1 MDKLRAIRFFCR
13 VVEAKSYAAAGS
25 LLNVQPSVVSRVIA
39 GLETDLECRLFN
51 RTTRRLALTQ
61 AGALYYERSR
71 QLLLGLEEADT
82 VARTGTTR
90 PSGLLRVGYHPA
102 LRVVLLR
109 QLGEYLTQNQG
120 VDVELQV
127 ANTPSAVLDDGL
139 DILVRVG
146 RLADSSLVAKQ
157 LGWTSLV
164 TCAAPSYLDQHGRPQ
179 HPADLREHHAIIP
192 GRRDEHSFA
201 RWVFTRG
208 GEREAVAVPV
218 GVVVRD
224 GVGVTDAL
232 LGQAGIAQVYDIAA
246 AHHIAARELEPIVQ
260 DWSSGRQPIVAV
272 LPSRKHIPAKVRS
285 FISFTQRIV
294 KSGLGWGHLRQ

>member
-39 GLETDLECRLFN
+39 GLETDLDCRLFN

-71 QLLLGLEEADT
+71 QLLLDLEEADT
-82 VARTGTTR
+82 VARTGTMR

-102 LRVVLLR
+102 LRVLLLR
-109 QLGEYLTQNQG
+109 RLGEYLAQNPG
-120 VDVELQV
+120 VDVEMQV
-127 ANTPSAVLDDGL
+127 ANSPSTVLDDGL
-139 DILVRVG
+139 DILLRVG
-146 RLADSSLVAKQ
+146 RLADSSLVAKS
-157 LGWTSLV
+157 LGWASIV
-164 TCAAPSYLDQHGRPQ
+164 TCAAPSYLERHGRPRHPEELRQ
-179 HPADLREHHAIIP
+179 HRAIIP

-201 RWVFTRG
+201 HWTFIRG
-208 GEREAVAVPV
+208 GEREAIGIPV

-232 LGQAGIAQVYDIAA
+232 LGRAGVAQIYDIAA
-246 AHHIAARELEPIVQ
+246 AHHIAAAELEPIIQ
-260 DWSSGRQPIVAV
+260 DWSSGRHPIVAV
-272 LPSRKHIPAKVRS
+272 LPGRKHIPAKVRS
-285 FISFTQRIV
+285 FISFVQGIV
-294 KSGLGWGHLRQ
+294 RSGLG